1 MNYKIVKFP
10 NTNGASEILIA
21 VLDSINFDSFEEN
34 ENELIAYIK
43 EEDLNLSELKAVLT
57 SMEILENLEY
67 EISDLENKNWND
79 EWEKS
84 FQPITIDGECTIRA
98 SFHKQFDTKYVIEIE
113 PKMAFGT
120 GHHATT
126 DMMISFMLKLDFNN
140 KDVLDFGCGTGILS
154 VLAEKMGAKYI
165 FANDV
170 EEPAYEN
177 VEVNATLNNCTK
189 ISNNLGDISIV
200 PNEKY
205 DIILANVNTHQL
217 SENLHFLKEKMKPN
231 GIILLSGILIEQVE
245 IINKIT
251 TDLGMKLI
259 ETKQKDKWT
268 ALKLILES

>member
-1 MNYKIVKFP
+1 MNYKIITFP
-10 NTNGASEILIA
+10 NTNGASEILVA
-21 VLDSINFDSFEEN
+21 VLANINFDSFEEN
-34 ENELIAYIK
+34 ENELIAYVK
-43 EEDLNLSELKAVLT
+43 EEDLDLSEFKSVLA
-57 SMEILENLEY
+57 SMEILEGLEY
-67 EISDLENKNWND
+67 TISDLENKNWNE

-126 DMMISFMLKLDFNN
+126 DMMISLMLKMDFEA

-154 VLAEKMGAKYI
+154 ILAEKMGAKYI

-170 EEPAYEN
+170 EEPAFEN
-177 VEVNATLNNCTK
+177 VEVNATLNHCSK

-200 PNEKY
+200 PKETY

-245 IINKIT
+245 IIHKIT
-251 TDLGMKLI
+251 SDLGMKLI
-259 ETKQKDKWT
+259 ETKEKDKWT

>member
-10 NTNGASEILIA
+10 NTNGTTEILIA
-21 VLDSINFDSFEEN
+21 VLNEINFDSYEEN
-34 ENELIAYIK
+34 ENELVAYIK
-43 EEDLNLSELKAVLT
+43 EEDLNLSDLESVLG
-57 SMEILENLEY
+57 SMEILEGLEY
-67 EISDLENKNWND
+67 EISDLENKNWNE
-79 EWEKS
+79 EWENS

-98 SFHKQFDTKYVIEIE
+98 SFHKEFDTKYVVEIE

-126 DMMISFMLKLDFNN
+126 EMMISFMLKIDFEA

-177 VEVNATLNNCTK
+177 VEVNTALNNCTK

-200 PNEKY
+200 PEEQY

-217 SENLHFLKEKMKPN
+217 SENLHLLKVKMKPN
-231 GIILLSGILIEQVE
+231 GLIILSGILIEQVD
-245 IINKIT
+245 IILKIT
-251 TDLGMKLI
+251 ADLGMKLI
-259 ETKQKDKWT
+259 ETKEKDKWT